1 MYSVKKRCSFSIY
14 KWSSSSLKCKTCM
27 YYYCWFT
34 FKTDYLHRV
43 DLPYL
48 WSQPLLQ
55 PGPIVTVHQI
65 ADHLHLLT
73 VFWLVLGR
81 KLSLWLHIW
90 WHHCANTVITQ
101 KGNIIYCTCFIN
113 KKCFQPSHH
122 ILRGGGTFL
131 GLILVSLGIQH
142 KRNWVEFLTLDSLG
156 NLWFSTAF
164 PSRID

>member
-1 MYSVKKRCSFSIY
+1 MYVVQIIMYSVKKRCSFSIY
-14 KWSSSSLKCKTCM
+14 KKKLIFFEM
-27 YYYCWFT
+27 QNMHVLL
-34 FKTDYLHRV
+34 FKTDYLYRV

-90 WHHCANTVITQ
+90 
-101 KGNIIYCTCFIN
+101 
-113 KKCFQPSHH
+113 
-122 ILRGGGTFL
+122 
-131 GLILVSLGIQH
+131 
-142 KRNWVEFLTLDSLG
+142 
-156 NLWFSTAF
+156 
-164 PSRID
+164 